1 MARPA
6 TATQGAAAHGTG
18 EASEGGR
25 RKKGGGVLTE
35 RHGGSMRPAA
45 RNGDAGPPRE
55 DSATELWRRVSL
67 GKGVDRLGLDLRK
80 MKEGLGK

>member
-1 MARPA
+1 M
-6 TATQGAAAHGTG
+6 QEAAAHGTG

-45 RNGDAGPPRE
+45 RNGDGGRDGALATGVARERGGQARPRFEE
-55 DSATELWRRVSL
+55 DE
-67 GKGVDRLGLDLRK
+67 GGVRK
-80 MKEGLGK
+80 VRMGAR